1 MVKHSSKPVSGR
13 SWKQK
18 KECRFSS
25 LAKDKQS
32 ASKFGAKM
40 QLKDQKKNIQ
50 ALATQ
55 LQSERNAESEAKKLR
70 IAENRKRR
78 EENERKCEIV
88 QKITNT
94 KKLKKIKKKQLRSI
108 ETR

>member
-13 SWKQK
+13 AWKQK

-32 ASKFGAKM
+32 TSTFGTKM
-40 QLKDQKKNIQ
+40 QLKDQKKNVQAILNKIQ
-50 ALATQ
+50 
-55 LQSERNAESEAKKLR
+55 SDRVAESEAKNAR
-70 IAENRKRR
+70 IAENRTRR
-78 EENERKCEIV
+78 AENERKQEIV

-94 KKLKKIKKKQLRSI
+94 KKLKKIKKKHLRSI